1 MTSDTL
7 DSVGFNDNIY
17 APRFAGFGVRLGAY
31 VIDML
36 VLIPLIGASVYF
48 SSFSPNAMAYLGIAL
63 LMSLY
68 KPIME
73 MQYGATVGKMAT
85 KIKVVGA
92 EGVAI
97 TPEQAFMR
105 WIPFV
110 VGTIFAVWLQYSLIT
125 SAEAEGISGYMDF
138 AVFQQEY
145 MTEMGPTAYL
155 GQLLGFL
162 PLVSALF
169 MLGNQRKQAAHDTL
183 AKTYVIY
190 KEQATTSL

>member
-31 VIDML
+31 IIDML
-36 VLIPLIGASVYF
+36 VLIPFIGASVYF
-48 SSFSPNAMAYLGIAL
+48 SSFNPNALAYLGIAL
-63 LMSLY
+63 LTSLY

-92 EGVAI
+92 EGVPI

-105 WIPFV
+105 WIPFF
-110 VGTIFAVWLQYSLIT
+110 VGTIFSVWLQYSLI
-125 SAEAEGISGYMDF
+125 SGAEAEGITGYMEF
-138 AVFQQEY
+138 AMYQQEY
-145 MTEMGPTAYL
+145 MAEMGVMAYL

-190 KEQATTSL
+190 KEQAATPL